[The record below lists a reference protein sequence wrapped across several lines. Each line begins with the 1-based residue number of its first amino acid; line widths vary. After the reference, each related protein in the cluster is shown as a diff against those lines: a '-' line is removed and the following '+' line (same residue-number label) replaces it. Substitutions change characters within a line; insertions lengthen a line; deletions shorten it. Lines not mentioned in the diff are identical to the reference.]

1 MSFKLS
7 RKPFKIGASHAITLP
22 FAWCQYYGDRIN
34 TLTIFG
40 GRVLVI
46 APEGLEVE
54 AQKLIEEVGTMKKP
68 S

>member
-1 MSFKLS
+1 MGIKVV
-7 RKPFKIGASHAITLP
+7 RKPFRIGASHAITLP
-22 FAWCQYYGDRIN
+22 YAWCQYYGDRIN

-40 GRVLVI
+40 DEVLVI

-54 AQKLIEEVGTMKKP
+54 AQRLIEEVEAMKKL